1 MSSREQI
8 IQIID
13 SMPEYKIDGLLGFL
27 RLFVADAEDIPNAVT
42 IAALKEGDE
51 MLRAG
56 TGQHLQGSAAEFFAA
71 LDAEDGGDA

>member
-27 RLFVADAEDIPNAVT
+27 RLFVADAE
-42 IAALKEGDE
+42 EGDE

-56 TGQHLQGSAAEFFAA
+56 TGQHFQGSAAEFFAA

>member
-8 IQIID
+8 IRIID

-27 RLFVADAEDIPNAVT
+27 RLFVADGGNIPNAAT

-51 MLRAG
+51 MLRTGA
-56 TGQHLQGSAAEFFAA
+56 GQHFQGKAADFFAA
-71 LDAEDGGDA
+71 LDAEDSSDA